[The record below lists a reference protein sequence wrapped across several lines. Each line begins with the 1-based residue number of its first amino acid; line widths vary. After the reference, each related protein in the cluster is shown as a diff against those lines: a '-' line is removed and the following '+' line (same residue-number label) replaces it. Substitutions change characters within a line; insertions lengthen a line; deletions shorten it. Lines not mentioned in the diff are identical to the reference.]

1 MKKTLYALGLAST
14 LGLAAC
20 QSQPLDPMAS
30 NTVYQGV
37 LPCADCAGIKTTLT
51 LYRDQD
57 GEASRF
63 ELSQQYLDRGETGSG
78 QTERGN
84 WVQQTM
90 QMDGQS
96 YPLYVLNPQQPEE
109 QFRFV
114 QNRSNAVEM
123 LDTEGQR
130 IDSDLNYTLMQR

>member
-1 MKKTLYALGLAST
+1 MKKTLHALGLAAT

-20 QSQPLDPMAS
+20 QSQPLDPKAS
-30 NTVYQGV
+30 STVYQGV

-63 ELSQQYLDRGETGSG
+63 ELRQQYLDRGQAGSG
-78 QTERGN
+78 QVERGN
-84 WVQQTM
+84 WVSQRM
-90 QMDGQS
+90 QLDGQS
-96 YPLYVLNPQQPEE
+96 YPLYVLNPEQPEE

-114 QNRSNAVEM
+114 QNRRNAVEM
-123 LDTEGQR
+123 LNAEGQR
-130 IDSDLNYTLMQR
+130 IDSDLNYTLMQQ